1 MIRIAIC
8 SNICGAGKTTVAN
21 YLEQQHGFKQ
31 LNFAD
36 GIYDIAEKY
45 FGMEVKDRGLLI
57 QIGEKLR
64 EIDEFVWVK
73 HILKQI
79 QHSENVVIGDMR
91 KTIEYDAL
99 IKENFYPIR
108 ICCPRDV
115 AVQRLYARDGTC
127 DLELLD
133 SQTEIET
140 RGIEMEE
147 IENNGSLE
155 DLYQKIDKL
164 IERLW

>member
-1 MIRIAIC
+1 
-8 SNICGAGKTTVAN
+8 
-21 YLEQQHGFKQ
+21 
-31 LNFAD
+31 
-36 GIYDIAEKY
+36 
-45 FGMEVKDRGLLI
+45 MEVKDRGLLI

-73 HILKQI
+73 YTLKQI

-91 KTIEYDAL
+91 KGIEYDAL

-115 AVQRLYARDGTC
+115 AVQRLYARDGVC
-127 DLELLD
+127 DVDLLD

-140 RGIEMEE
+140 RE
-147 IENNGSLE
+147 IPMVEIYNNRSVEN
-155 DLYQKIDKL
+155 LYNQIDKL
-164 IERLW
+164 ILILREGGKVDL